1 MILNTATGNEID
13 QTLFMVLVPSSTA
26 AHDFDAL
33 TRQHK
38 DVVYRQLI
46 RVCGNREDAEDVL
59 VEALLKAYRH
69 LDQLRDSAAFR
80 AWLTQ
85 IAKRVCWQLK
95 EHEALQ
101 PLIRLSE
108 LDEEGREIPGP
119 DPTPELLLARREM
132 KQFLDEAIVSLPAEY
147 QAVYRLRDIDD
158 RPGDEVAQQ
167 LGISRAALK
176 SRLHR
181 ARAMVRD
188 HLDTALAGNCGR
200 TTL

>member
-1 MILNTATGNEID
+1 MILNTAIAFGRD
-13 QTLFMVLVPSSTA
+13 QTSCMVGDPRKDA
-26 AHDFDAL
+26 MHDFDAL
-33 TRQHK
+33 TRQYQ

-95 EHEALQ
+95 EREALQ
-101 PLIRLSE
+101 PLIQLSE

-119 DPTPELLLARREM
+119 GATPELHLARQQM
-132 KQFLDEAIVSLPAEY
+132 KQFLEDAVASLPLEY
-147 QAVYRLRDIDD
+147 QAVYRLRDIED
-158 RPGDEVAQQ
+158 RPGDEVAKQ
-167 LGISRAALK
+167 LGISLAAMK

-181 ARAMVRD
+181 ARALVRE
-188 HLDTALAGNCGR
+188 HLDRALAGDPAR
-200 TTL
+200 SIH

>member
-1 MILNTATGNEID
+1 MILYTAHASASWQNVVMIAVASD
-13 QTLFMVLVPSSTA
+13 HPR
-26 AHDFDAL
+26 DFEAL

-38 DVVYRQLI
+38 DSVYRQMI

-69 LDQLRDSAAFR
+69 LDQLRDSSAFR

-95 EHEALQ
+95 ERDALL
-101 PLIRLSE
+101 PLIQLSI

-119 DPTPELLLARREM
+119 EPTPELQLARRQM
-132 KQFLDEAIVSLPAEY
+132 KQFLDVAIAALPPLYRE
-147 QAVYRLRDIDD
+147 VYRLRDIED
-158 RPGDEVAQQ
+158 RPGDEVAKQ
-167 LGISRAALK
+167 LGISRAAMK

-181 ARAMVRD
+181 ARDLIRA
-188 HLDTALAGNCGR
+188 HLDAGLTKEGTN
-200 TTL
+200 